1 MVIMNAKK
9 INELID
15 QYDPLNK
22 NIALDFLSLSKEY
35 PYFQLPH
42 YYYAKSLKEQGS
54 NQYQKVLN
62 KLALKTLDRSVLK
75 KSMEVEFKPNGS
87 AGINSPII
95 EKKSHEI
102 KEKNKEIFLEKIP
115 EKNQINKLK
124 LSFTEWINYT
134 EDNTIS
140 GRKKIQEDEKSPLQD
155 KLTIIDQFIENDPKI
170 SPVRQSENTFDEIK
184 FDDYT
189 DELMTETLAK
199 VLVKQK
205 KYKKAIRAYKIL
217 ILKYPEKNVLFANQ
231 IKKIKNSQ

>member
-1 MVIMNAKK
+1 MNAKK
-9 INELID
+9 FNKLIE
-15 QYDPLNK
+15 QYDPLKK

-42 YYYAKSLKEQGS
+42 YYHAKSLKEQGS

-75 KSMEVEFKPNGS
+75 KSMEVEFQPNGS
-87 AGINSPII
+87 AEINSPII
-95 EKKSHEI
+95 ETNSNETEDKT
-102 KEKNKEIFLEKIP
+102 KETFLEKTS
-115 EKNQINKLK
+115 EKKEINKLK
-124 LSFTEWINYT
+124 LSFTEWIKYT

-140 GRKKIQEDEKSPLQD
+140 GEKEIQEAEKHPIQD
-155 KLTIIDQFIENDPKI
+155 KLIIINEFIENDPKI
-170 SPVRQSENTFDEIK
+170 SPVKQSEDTFIEIK
-184 FDDYT
+184 FDNYT

-217 ILKYPEKNVLFANQ
+217 SLKYPEKNVLFATQ
-231 IKKIKNSQ
+231 IEKIKSLQ